1 MDPLSSPGSSNSKQN
16 PHLSTKTTNNA
27 ELWGWGIRCHSSPQ
41 GFHFPR
47 ERGLTAPSTTRFK
60 HIFFSFI
67 FDKNPFFRAE
77 VKPKHEASFGWGW
90 AQPWSQPCPARS
102 PPAPHSFIFSSK
114 DLSEMYKHQKFLMS
128 YPQPSSAGNEVIHAV
143 RILIYHQQKTSQ
155 GRGKSHVL
163 LKPVFGVINHNNFI
177 SYRTTSWF
185 LFLRVVFK
193 ELWKTFNGLREKKPA
208 GLFWKC
214 QNGKDS
220 WKSGLLPCSCLED
233 LLCASPEL
241 SAKCSTSIVSQK
253 AMSDFTSS
261 AGSKQGSSIK
271 LGTDTSDHVQALSNI

>member
-1 MDPLSSPGSSNSKQN
+1 
-16 PHLSTKTTNNA
+16 
-27 ELWGWGIRCHSSPQ
+27 
-41 GFHFPR
+41 
-47 ERGLTAPSTTRFK
+47 
-60 HIFFSFI
+60 
-67 FDKNPFFRAE
+67 
-77 VKPKHEASFGWGW
+77 
-90 AQPWSQPCPARS
+90 
-102 PPAPHSFIFSSK
+102 
-114 DLSEMYKHQKFLMS
+114 MS

-193 ELWKTFNGLREKKPA
+193 ELWKTFNGLRENKPA

-261 AGSKQGSSIK
+261 AGSKQGSSIE
-271 LGTDTSDHVQALSNI
+271 LGTDTSDHVQALSNIQKALQSQEQQLKAWYQTDTLDMSLLYQGLVTKKNPKSDVNWNDPEAATPLPHWGCLKFYF